1 MKIDL
6 FDFRILQEIEKNPRE
21 SFSRIGKKISRS
33 QQFVN
38 YKVTQLINNKV
49 VSLSTSINLFKI
61 GYRNFFLFL
70 KLSDAADLTNVFQKF
85 MNHDNINW
93 VIQTGFEYDFILLIS
108 SKSVSDLYK
117 KINDITKKINLSHQV
132 LKEILIQYQL
142 PHTYITKNNKL
153 IKNSAFSTLASVDEL
168 DFKILKEINTNCRKS
183 SLSIGKKIGVNY
195 KTVINRINSLRKK
208 GVISGYRA
216 YINPEALNYNSYF
229 LLFETASQKK
239 LPVDVL
245 TYLRTING
253 CTDVFEFLG
262 TYSFACI
269 LRVKNGLEINN
280 ILSDLKKEIVGINV
294 LNIFPVFN
302 DSLFNNFPI

>member
-6 FDFRILQEIEKNPRE
+6 FDFRILREIEKNPIE
-21 SFSRIGKKISRS
+21 SFSKIGKKISRS

-38 YKVTQLINNKV
+38 YKINQLINNKV
-49 VSLSTSINLFKI
+49 VSLSTSINLFKL

-70 KLSDAADLTNVFQKF
+70 KLYDAADLTSTFQKF
-85 MNHDNINW
+85 MNHNSINW

-117 KINDITKKINLSHQV
+117 KINDITKEINLSHQV
-132 LKEILIQYQL
+132 LKEILVQYQL
-142 PHTYITKNNKL
+142 SHTYITKNSKL
-153 IKNSAFSTLASVDEL
+153 IKNSAFSTSASIDEL
-168 DFKILKEINTNCRKS
+168 DSKILREINTNCRKS
-183 SLSIGKKIGVNY
+183 SLSIGKKTGVNY

-208 GVISGYRA
+208 GVISGCRA
-216 YINPEALNYNSYF
+216 YINPEALGYNSYF
-229 LLFETASQKK
+229 LLFETASKKK
-239 LPVDVL
+239 LPSEIL
-245 TYLRTING
+245 TYLRNIKG

-269 LRVKNGLEINN
+269 LRVKTGLEVNTV
-280 ILSDLKKEIVGINV
+280 LSNLKKEITEIKL
-294 LNIFPVFN
+294 LNAFPVFD